1 MKNLTDAELET
12 VMNMLRGRAA
22 YRRRRGVS
30 SGFTPKPG
38 KKNADLVAAEHLEQI
53 ISKLETDQ

>member
-1 MKNLTDAELET
+1 MIKLTDAELET

-22 YRRRRGVS
+22 YRRRRGTG
-30 SGFTPKPG
+30 SGFIPKPG
-38 KKNADLVAAEHLEQI
+38 KQNADLVAAEHLETI